1 MELSFNY
8 LKLSEYNLA
17 FKNNLFK
24 RYDFKPGQYIT
35 VRIPCN
41 GTTTMRNYSISSA
54 IGEDYIRIPIAR
66 DKAGD
71 KIEIAP
77 PCGEFFL
84 EVNKNLDKPIVLI
97 SAGIGITPLM
107 SMLLSE

>member
-1 MELSFNY
+1 YLELSFNY

-66 DKAGD
+66 DKSG
-71 KIEIAP
+71 
-77 PCGEFFL
+77 
-84 EVNKNLDKPIVLI
+84 
-97 SAGIGITPLM
+97 
-107 SMLLSE
+107 

>member
-1 MELSFNY
+1 MQE
-8 LKLSEYNLA
+8 
-17 FKNNLFK
+17 
-24 RYDFKPGQYIT
+24 I
-35 VRIPCN
+35 
-41 GTTTMRNYSISSA
+41 
-54 IGEDYIRIPIAR
+54 
-66 DKAGD
+66 KAGD

-107 SMLLSE
+107 SMLLSELKTQNQRQILFVCGKKIKMNILLLSC